1 MWAMIEK
8 LRMRVGSRIGRIYGS
23 RAPFASEA
31 VRRRRLTTAR
41 AGCDHRARDATCRKR
56 GGRHGAAGARY
67 VDPTAARRLPRA
79 PGDQGHTR
87 RRVLREH
94 VPHGTQHSAVAPPV
108 QEGAAMRKPRISFRR
123 FSGSGPLSIYWHDG
137 PYGDAVEAVKG
148 RGVAWL
154 APNGERL
161 GVEFDDVASPAD
173 AHTLELPTGD
183 VVTVRVTRG
192 NVTVRQRHRGRKTSA
207 A

>member
-1 MWAMIEK
+1 
-8 LRMRVGSRIGRIYGS
+8 MRDASTRPRHDVYAELLVTVGLFAIPAALNAVYAYVASELHYGTVGIGWLFAS
-23 RAPFASEA
+23 RAAQELLLIGLFF
-31 VRRRRLTTAR
+31 
-41 AGCDHRARDATCRKR
+41 
-56 GGRHGAAGARY
+56 Y
-67 VDPTAARRLPRA
+67 
-79 PGDQGHTR
+79 
-87 RRVLREH
+87 VLRANGERLADFTKPAQWGD
-94 VPHGTQHSAVAPPV
+94 VPRTVGLLLASWLPYVLV
-108 QEGAAMRKPRISFRR
+108 MAALWRKPRISFRH

-154 APNGERL
+154 APNGELL

-173 AHTLELPTGD
+173 AQTLELPNGD

-192 NVTVRQRHRGRKTSA
+192 KVTVRQRHRGRKTSA